1 MKGILARLDK
11 RKEVQRH
18 QSTRQ
23 LMGISSITDHGVST
37 PYGDYTFFLIR
48 PDNLSVLSED
58 AIRQRV
64 GNLANLLSNRDEVTI
79 MALDSRASFQHN
91 KLFYQARLEEETEPA
106 IRRLLQLDL
115 EHLDEIQASSASK
128 REFVIALRVTEKE
141 GHDPVILHQME
152 KSISNENIP
161 VRLAEREDIKR
172 LLAVYY
178 LNDAAVTAEEDVDGE
193 KKGRCENSG
202 APAEGVPGY
211 DRPRSGQIQYRELCF
226 RHYLSQ
232 YHGPERIPAHHGGP
246 GPPVSPE

>member
-1 MKGILARLDK
+1 MKGIFAWLDK

-23 LMGISSITDHGVST
+23 LMGINRITEHGVST
-37 PYGDYTFFLIR
+37 PYGDYVFFLIR

-106 IRRLLQLDL
+106 IRQLLQLDL
-115 EHLDEIQASSASK
+115 EQLDELQTSSASK
-128 REFVIALRVTEKE
+128 REFVISLRVTEKE
-141 GHDPVILHQME
+141 SSDPVVLHQME

-172 LLAVYY
+172 LLSVYY
-178 LNDAAVTAEEDVDGE
+178 LNDAAVTTVEDVDGE
-193 KKGRCENSG
+193 QEVK
-202 APAEGVPGY
+202 
-211 DRPRSGQIQYRELCF
+211 
-226 RHYLSQ
+226 
-232 YHGPERIPAHHGGP
+232 RIG
-246 GPPVSPE
+246 

>member
-1 MKGILARLDK
+1 MKGIFAWLDK

-23 LMGISSITDHGVST
+23 LMGINRITEHGVST
-37 PYGDYTFFLIR
+37 PYGDYVFFLIR

-91 KLFYQARLEEETEPA
+91 KLFYQARLEEETEPE
-106 IRRLLQLDL
+106 IRQLLQLDL
-115 EHLDEIQASSASK
+115 EQLDELQTSSASK
-128 REFVIALRVTEKE
+128 REFVISLRVTEKE
-141 GHDPVILHQME
+141 SSDPVVLHQME

-172 LLAVYY
+172 LLSVYY
-178 LNDAAVTAEEDVDGE
+178 LNDAAVTAVEDVDGE
-193 KKGRCENSG
+193 QEVK
-202 APAEGVPGY
+202 
-211 DRPRSGQIQYRELCF
+211 
-226 RHYLSQ
+226 
-232 YHGPERIPAHHGGP
+232 RIG
-246 GPPVSPE
+246 

>member
-1 MKGILARLDK
+1 MKGIFTWLDK

-23 LMGISSITDHGVST
+23 LMGINRITEHGVST
-37 PYGDYTFFLIR
+37 PYGDYVFFLIR

-106 IRRLLQLDL
+106 IRQLLQLDL
-115 EHLDEIQASSASK
+115 EQLDELQTSSASK

-141 GHDPVILHQME
+141 SNDPVVLHQME
-152 KSISNENIP
+152 KSIANENIP
-161 VRLAEREDIKR
+161 VHLAERSDVKR
-172 LLAVYY
+172 LLSVYY
-178 LNDAAVTAEEDVDGE
+178 LNDAAVTAVEDVDGE
-193 KKGRCENSG
+193 QEVK
-202 APAEGVPGY
+202 
-211 DRPRSGQIQYRELCF
+211 
-226 RHYLSQ
+226 
-232 YHGPERIPAHHGGP
+232 RIG
-246 GPPVSPE
+246 

>member
-11 RKEVQRH
+11 RKEAQRH

-64 GNLANLLSNRDEVTI
+64 GNLANLISNRDEVTLL
-79 MALDSRASFQHN
+79 ALDSRASFLRN

-141 GHDPVILHQME
+141 GHDPVVLHQME

-172 LLAVYY
+172 LLSVYY
-178 LNDAAVTAEEDVDGE
+178 LNDAAVTAVEDVDGE
-193 KKGRCENSG
+193 QAVIIRG
-202 APAEGVPGY
+202 
-211 DRPRSGQIQYRELCF
+211 
-226 RHYLSQ
+226 
-232 YHGPERIPAHHGGP
+232 
-246 GPPVSPE
+246 

>member
-1 MKGILARLDK
+1 MKGIFAWLDK

-23 LMGISSITDHGVST
+23 LMGINRITEHGVST
-37 PYGDYTFFLIR
+37 PYGDYVFFLIR

-106 IRRLLQLDL
+106 IRQLLQLDL
-115 EHLDEIQASSASK
+115 EQLDELQTSSASK

-141 GHDPVILHQME
+141 SNDPVVLHQME
-152 KSISNENIP
+152 KSIANENIP
-161 VRLAEREDIKR
+161 VHLAERSDVKR
-172 LLAVYY
+172 LLSVYY
-178 LNDAAVTAEEDVDGE
+178 LNDAAVTTVEDVDGE
-193 KKGRCENSG
+193 QEVK
-202 APAEGVPGY
+202 
-211 DRPRSGQIQYRELCF
+211 
-226 RHYLSQ
+226 
-232 YHGPERIPAHHGGP
+232 RIG
-246 GPPVSPE
+246 

>member
-1 MKGILARLDK
+1 MKGIVAWLDK

-23 LMGISSITDHGVST
+23 LMGINRITEHGVST
-37 PYGDYTFFLIR
+37 PYGDYVFFLIR

-106 IRRLLQLDL
+106 IRQLLQLDL
-115 EHLDEIQASSASK
+115 EQLDELQTSSASK

-141 GHDPVILHQME
+141 SNDPVVLHQME
-152 KSISNENIP
+152 KSIANENIP
-161 VRLAEREDIKR
+161 VHLAERSDVKR
-172 LLAVYY
+172 LLSVYY
-178 LNDAAVTAEEDVDGE
+178 LNDAAVTAVEDVDGE
-193 KKGRCENSG
+193 QEVK
-202 APAEGVPGY
+202 
-211 DRPRSGQIQYRELCF
+211 
-226 RHYLSQ
+226 
-232 YHGPERIPAHHGGP
+232 RIG
-246 GPPVSPE
+246 

>member
-91 KLFYQARLEEETEPA
+91 KLFYQAWLEEETEPA

-178 LNDAAVTAEEDVDGE
+178 LNDAAVTAVEDVDGE
-193 KKGRCENSG
+193 QAVIMRG
-202 APAEGVPGY
+202 
-211 DRPRSGQIQYRELCF
+211 
-226 RHYLSQ
+226 
-232 YHGPERIPAHHGGP
+232 
-246 GPPVSPE
+246 

>member
-106 IRRLLQLDL
+106 IRRLLLLDL

-178 LNDAAVTAEEDVDGE
+178 LNDAAVTAVEDVDGE
-193 KKGRCENSG
+193 QAVIMRG
-202 APAEGVPGY
+202 
-211 DRPRSGQIQYRELCF
+211 
-226 RHYLSQ
+226 
-232 YHGPERIPAHHGGP
+232 
-246 GPPVSPE
+246 

>member
-1 MKGILARLDK
+1 MKGIFAWLDK

-23 LMGISSITDHGVST
+23 LMGINRITEHGVST
-37 PYGDYTFFLIR
+37 PYGDYVFFLIR

-106 IRRLLQLDL
+106 IRQLLQLDL
-115 EHLDEIQASSASK
+115 EQLDELQTSSASK

-141 GHDPVILHQME
+141 SNDPVVLHQME
-152 KSISNENIP
+152 KSIANENIP
-161 VRLAEREDIKR
+161 VHLAERSDVKR
-172 LLAVYY
+172 LLSVYY
-178 LNDAAVTAEEDVDGE
+178 LNDAAVTAVEDVDGE
-193 KKGRCENSG
+193 QEVK
-202 APAEGVPGY
+202 
-211 DRPRSGQIQYRELCF
+211 
-226 RHYLSQ
+226 
-232 YHGPERIPAHHGGP
+232 RIG
-246 GPPVSPE
+246 